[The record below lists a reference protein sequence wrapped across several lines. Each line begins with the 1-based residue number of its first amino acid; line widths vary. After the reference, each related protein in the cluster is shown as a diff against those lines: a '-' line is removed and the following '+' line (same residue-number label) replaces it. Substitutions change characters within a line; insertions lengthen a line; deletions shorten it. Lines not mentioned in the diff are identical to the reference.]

1 MTLATP
7 VGRAPDDHPA
17 DLDIEALRAR
27 YAFERQ
33 RRINPRQNAQ
43 YVEVTGDFSR
53 YIDDP
58 YIDAPLVRDAL
69 DKETEVVVVGGG
81 FGGLLAAATLKKAGI
96 DDLLMIEKAGDF
108 GGTWYWNRYP
118 GAQCDIESYI
128 YMPLL
133 EETGY
138 MPTEKYAHA
147 PELLAHAQR
156 IGRHF
161 GLYDRALLQ
170 TQILEMAWQEDARR
184 WMVTTDRGDRIA
196 ARYVISA
203 SGPLN
208 RPKLPGIPGIE
219 TFRGHSFHTSR
230 WDYAYTGGDS
240 SGNMAGLAGKR
251 VAVIGTGATAV
262 QCVPYLA
269 RDAGHLFVV
278 QRTPST
284 VDVRGNKPTDT
295 DWFASLEPG
304 WQRERMDNF
313 DILVSGMPADR
324 DLVQDGWTD
333 LFRELVLSW
342 APKDGTPLSP
352 EAMVRLA
359 EIADFRKGENVRA
372 RVDASVTDRATAEG
386 LKAWYGM
393 RCKRPTFN
401 DDFLPAF
408 NRDSVMLIDTE
419 GAGLDG
425 FTENGILSGGVEYP
439 VDCVVFATGFEV
451 GTDYSRRAGF
461 TIRGVGDRSLA
472 EHFANGPRS
481 FHGFHVNGFPNLFM
495 LGMGQTGFK
504 PNVTDM
510 LAEHAEHIA
519 GIVSAMGELGRSR
532 VEATEDAEAAWLDL
546 LFEKSQPIR
555 EFVAACTP
563 GYYGGEGD
571 IDRGLLVNTYGG
583 GSIEFTAL
591 LRDWRSAGDMPGL
604 QID

>member
-1 MTLATP
+1 MTMATP
-7 VGRAPDDHPA
+7 MGRVLEDHDVG
-17 DLDIEALRAR
+17 LDIEGLRAR
-27 YAFERQ
+27 YAFERE

-43 YVEVTGDFSR
+43 YVEVAGDFSR

-58 YIDAPLVRDAL
+58 YVDKPLLREARQM
-69 DKETEVVVVGGG
+69 ETEVVVVGGG

-96 DDLLMIEKAGDF
+96 DDTLIIEKAGDF

-161 GLYDRALLQ
+161 GLYDQALLQ
-170 TQILEMAWQEDARR
+170 TQIVEMAWQEDARR
-184 WMVTTDRGDRIA
+184 WIVATDRGDRIA

-230 WDYAYTGGDS
+230 WDYAYTGGNS
-240 SGNMAGLAGKR
+240 RGNMGRLADKR

-262 QCVPYLA
+262 QCVPYVA

-284 VDVRGNKPTDT
+284 VDVRGNRPTDP
-295 DWFASLEPG
+295 DWFAALEPG

-342 APKDGTPLSP
+342 MPKDGTELTP
-352 EAMVRLA
+352 EDIARLA
-359 EIADFRKGENVRA
+359 EVADFRKGENVRA
-372 RVDASVTDRATAEG
+372 RVDASIVDPATAEG

-408 NRDSVMLIDTE
+408 NRDNVTLIDTE

-425 FTENGILSGGVEYP
+425 FTEGGIVSGGVEHS
-439 VDCVVFATGFEV
+439 VDCVIFATGFEV

-461 TIRGVGDRSLA
+461 TVRGVDGRTLA
-472 EHFANGPRS
+472 DHFANGPRS
-481 FHGFHVNGFPNLFM
+481 FHGFHVHGFPNLFM

-510 LAEHAEHIA
+510 LAEHSEHIA
-519 GIVSAMGELGRSR
+519 GIVSAMGALGLSR
-532 VEATEDAEAAWLDL
+532 VEATAEAEAAWLDV

-555 EFVAACTP
+555 AFVAACTP

-591 LRDWRSAGDMPGL
+591 LRDWRAAGDMAGL
-604 QID
+604 RID

>member
-1 MTLATP
+1 MTIAPP
-7 VGRAPDDHPA
+7 VGRAPDDHQA
-17 DLDIEALRAR
+17 NLDIEALRAR
-27 YAFERQ
+27 YALERQ

-43 YVEVTGDFSR
+43 YVEVAGEFSR

-58 YIDAPLVRDAL
+58 YVDAPLVREAL
-69 DKETEVVVVGGG
+69 DRETEVVVVGGG
-81 FGGLLAAATLKKAGI
+81 FGGLLAAATLKKAGV

-161 GLYDRALLQ
+161 GLYDQALLQ

-184 WMVTTDRGDRIA
+184 WIVTTDRGDRIA

-219 TFRGHSFHTSR
+219 NFRGHSFHTSR

-240 SGNMAGLAGKR
+240 GGNMTGLAEKR

-295 DWFASLEPG
+295 DWFANLEPG

-342 APKDGTPLSP
+342 APKDGTPLAP
-352 EAMVRLA
+352 EEIVRLA

-372 RVDASVTDRATAEG
+372 RVDASVNDRATADG

-408 NRDSVMLIDTE
+408 NRDNVTLIDTE

-461 TIRGVGDRSLA
+461 TVRGVDGRSLA

-510 LAEHAEHIA
+510 LAEHSEHIA
-519 GIVSAMGELGRSR
+519 GIFSAMAALGLSR
-532 VEATEDAEAAWLDL
+532 VEATEAAEAAWLDL

-604 QID
+604 RID